1 MNDITFVTCIYS
13 NLKDGSPSRR
23 DRYYTSLSNMLLMG
37 VPFVVYCAPE
47 EEHDI
52 RSHINNN
59 KLATIIPY
67 DLSQTKRHNDWN
79 ILREKFEHNN
89 RCMELVHNKVQWLID
104 SKKVIESK
112 RYYWIDAG
120 LSFFSLFPK
129 RFIRNENHI
138 GFEKYT
144 DISVFNRDLVD
155 RIINK
160 HSDDLLYNVAMRS
173 TVVLWCNPLSEKLYN
188 NNLELR
194 KKFHIIAGI
203 FGGTYKNIEWLHSE
217 YEKKLDAVIE
227 CYKSGDTDRQDL
239 PVEELILN
247 ILVVDNIEKFYLDY
261 FDTWYHE
268 DHDASFDMHKKGIS
282 FYKLFI

>member
-23 DRYYTSLSNMLLMG
+23 DRYYTSLNNMLLME
-37 VPFVVYCAPE
+37 VPFVVYCDPS

-52 RSHINNN
+52 RSHIKNNS
-59 KLATIIPY
+59 LATIVPY
-67 DLSQTKRHNDWN
+67 SLDQVRTNKDWEFLRQTFN
-79 ILREKFEHNN
+79 HNN
-89 RCMELVHNKVQWLID
+89 RCMELIHNKVKWISD
-104 SKKVIESK
+104 SKNIINSK

-129 RFIRNENHI
+129 RFIRNENHP

-144 DISVFNRDLVD
+144 DISVFNKDFINRL
-155 RIINK
+155 INK
-160 HSDDLLYNVAMRS
+160 HSDELIYSVAMRS
-173 TVVLWCNPLSEKLYN
+173 TISLWGNPLPESLYN
-188 NNLELR
+188 KNIAMR

-203 FGGTYKNIEWLHSE
+203 FGGTSKNIEWLSE
-217 YEKKLDAVIE
+217 QYDEKLNEVIDL
-227 CYKSGDTDRQDL
+227 YKKGSVDRNDL

-247 ILVVDNIEKFYLDY
+247 ILVLNNIEKFYLDY

-268 DHDASFDMHKKGIS
+268 DHDSSFDSYKRGIS
-282 FYKLFI
+282 FYKLFL

>member
-23 DRYYTSLSNMLLMG
+23 DRYYTSLSNMLLME
-37 VPFVVYCAPE
+37 VPFIVYCAPE
-47 EEHDI
+47 EEKDI
-52 RSHINNN
+52 RSHIKNNE
-59 KLATIIPY
+59 LVTLIPY
-67 DLSQTKRHNDWN
+67 DLTRTSRHNDWN
-79 ILREKFEHNN
+79 VLRQKFEHNN
-89 RCMELVHNKVQWLID
+89 RCMELVHNKIKWMVD
-104 SKKVIESK
+104 SKNIIDSK

-129 RFIRNENHI
+129 RFIRNEKHI

-155 RIINK
+155 KIINK
-160 HSDDLLYNVAMRS
+160 HSDDLIYNVAMRA
-173 TVVLWCNPLSEKLYN
+173 TVMLWSNPLPEILYN
-188 NNLELR
+188 NNFEFR
-194 KKFHIIAGI
+194 KKFHVIAGI
-203 FGGTYKNIEWLHSE
+203 FGGTYKNIEWLHGE
-217 YEKKLDAVIE
+217 YEKKLDEVVE
-227 CYKSGDTDRQDL
+227 YYKSGKADRRDL

-247 ILVVDNIEKFYLDY
+247 ILVVNNIEKFYLDY

-268 DHDASFDMHKKGIS
+268 DHEACFDMHKKGTS